1 MRFSGPVQPRRGG
14 EEERDDVNHHAAVE
28 REELV
33 EEGLLLALLDLG
45 VELAGEE
52 GAVVG
57 EGAVEVG
64 GLALR
69 VGGGEGGVGV
79 DGGGHLARLQAGHQ
93 AIADVLPVGLLLAR
107 LGGRHDEQ
115 RSVAG
120 EGLIHLDFLAELFE
134 QLTVVRATGA
144 LGVHGG
150 DGGGQLLFHAR
161 DLGGEVAAVLGLEAA
176 LEAEVGG
183 QSVVQA
189 HERALVGRA
198 QLLLDLADLQ
208 RLALHHVEVGSEVV
222 EAVVAQA
229 GTLDAFALELQFAQQ
244 FGVVD
249 EEDGARV
256 GELGIAENFEEPLGG
271 LELRGALA
279 ELIPLALGERAL
291 QRFPFAPRAV
301 RAVAF
306 ERNVG
311 VAADDDEA
319 VAGDRVEGLDAA
331 VDEDGQLGPLADL
344 EGVGLVGAR
353 LERVGGL
360 EGEEGDKEPGPILFH
375 TREGFA
381 AKGRRERRGERGKR
395 STFNV
400 QR

>member
-1 MRFSGPVQPRRGG
+1 M
-14 EEERDDVNHHAAVE
+14 
-28 REELV
+28 
-33 EEGLLLALLDLG
+33 
-45 VELAGEE
+45 
-52 GAVVG
+52 
-57 EGAVEVG
+57 
-64 GLALR
+64 
-69 VGGGEGGVGV
+69 
-79 DGGGHLARLQAGHQ
+79 
-93 AIADVLPVGLLLAR
+93 
-107 LGGRHDEQ
+107 
-115 RSVAG
+115 
-120 EGLIHLDFLAELFE
+120 DFLAELFE

-150 DGGGQLLFHAR
+150 DGGGQLLLHAR

-198 QLLLDLADLQ
+198 QLLLDLAYLQ

-256 GELGIAENFEEPLGG
+256 GELGVAENFEEPLGG

-291 QRFPFAPRAV
+291 QRFPFSPSAV

-306 ERNVG
+306 ERHVG

-344 EGVGLVGAR
+344 EGVGLVRPR

-360 EGEEGDKEPGPILFH
+360 EGEEGDKEPGPVLFH
-375 TREGFA
+375 TGNGFA
-381 AKGRRERRGERGKR
+381 TKRRKEAQKGEGEEMRIPSPPSGERVRVRGRAEAGDGVAGSRRLRKGWLSSVRPRSAGRRSPSPRPSPPVGAREKKRGVLNTPAEH
-395 STFNV
+395 
-400 QR
+400 